1 MSEEETTVQAPKIEP
16 LTEEE
21 ITKLT
26 QDIED
31 NKDFESDLSR
41 ALFTILVVGF
51 EYQQLYTT
59 LQAYYAASAQACH
72 DLAGACAREI
82 GIRDMKKMQKLA
94 KLAGQYA
101 GQIPNR
107 AADLLSADAVEETTT
122 TEEETTNEANPE

>member
-1 MSEEETTVQAPKIEP
+1 MSEETTEVTTPKIEP

-21 ITKLT
+21 LTALT
-26 QDIED
+26 QKLEETG
-31 NKDFESDLSR
+31 DFDSDLSR

-94 KLAGQYA
+94 KLAAQYA

-107 AADLLSADAVEETTT
+107 AADLLTAEETTD
-122 TEEETTNEANPE
+122 TEEETTNEEPTA